1 MTQLQLADKLGVTEL
16 IYCNKD
22 GLFSINV
29 VKGIDDREKS
39 YDDVEERRQLEKVA
53 GMLFG

>member
-16 IYCNKD
+16 IYRNKD

-39 YDDVEERRQLEKVA
+39 YDNVEEWRQLEKVA

>member
-16 IYCNKD
+16 IYRNKD

-39 YDDVEERRQLEKVA
+39 YDNVEEQRQLEKVA
-53 GMLFG
+53 GILFG